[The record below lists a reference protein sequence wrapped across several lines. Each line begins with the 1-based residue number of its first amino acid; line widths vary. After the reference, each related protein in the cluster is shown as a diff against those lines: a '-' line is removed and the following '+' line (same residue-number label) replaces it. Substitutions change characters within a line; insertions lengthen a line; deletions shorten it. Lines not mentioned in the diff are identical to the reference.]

1 MRFLFWSANAKG
13 AFTPALMGLQ
23 PCVANIKTAG
33 LQVRRPKLADIA
45 EYLSIID
52 CAKGLLKD
60 DELLA
65 LWELTHFRKS

>member
-1 MRFLFWSANAKG
+1 
-13 AFTPALMGLQ
+13 MGLQ